1 MKELRCPHCKE
12 VFQVDDAA
20 FESIA
25 SQVRSAEFEA
35 ELHLRAEELKK
46 SLSADFEV
54 SRERVR
60 NEFEKKLLS
69 RESDLQKRDN
79 EISLL
84 KERMAAIDSQKSLEM
99 TNLLAKKDAD
109 IQALK
114 RQLEQRDDKQRIV
127 LLEQQKEN
135 DELLKRK
142 DEELA
147 DLRNSLERQRL
158 EAEAKRSSLEVEH
171 QNLIKAKD
179 KEIDLYKSF
188 RTGLSVKLIGED
200 LEQHCAVE
208 FERAQ
213 ANGLFPCAA
222 FGKDNDTRPGGT
234 KGDFIF
240 RDYIGVVEYIS
251 IMFEMKNEDP
261 ESVNKHKNIDFL
273 AKLDKDRTEK
283 GCEYAVLV
291 TMLEK
296 ENELYNKGIVN
307 MSHRYPKMYIIRP
320 SMFIE
325 LTALLCQASKKGFE
339 EIASLKDELAVARS
353 QSIDITNFE
362 KRRDQFVEQF
372 TKLVNDHQKKHNDA
386 MDEIDKVIAALE
398 KQAAALR
405 KVKGIF
411 ETSNQKIIK
420 AGDAAENNFTIK
432 KLTYGNPTMKARF
445 EEARRISAS
454 NGGEIPDTAD

>member
-1 MKELRCPHCKE
+1 
-12 VFQVDDAA
+12 
-20 FESIA
+20 
-25 SQVRSAEFEA
+25 
-35 ELHLRAEELKK
+35 
-46 SLSADFEV
+46 
-54 SRERVR
+54 
-60 NEFEKKLLS
+60 
-69 RESDLQKRDN
+69 
-79 EISLL
+79 
-84 KERMAAIDSQKSLEM
+84 
-99 TNLLAKKDAD
+99 
-109 IQALK
+109 
-114 RQLEQRDDKQRIV
+114 
-127 LLEQQKEN
+127 
-135 DELLKRK
+135 
-142 DEELA
+142 
-147 DLRNSLERQRL
+147 
-158 EAEAKRSSLEVEH
+158 
-171 QNLIKAKD
+171 
-179 KEIDLYKSF
+179 
-188 RTGLSVKLIGED
+188 
-200 LEQHCAVE
+200 
-208 FERAQ
+208 
-213 ANGLFPCAA
+213 
-222 FGKDNDTRPGGT
+222 
-234 KGDFIF
+234 
-240 RDYIGVVEYIS
+240 
-251 IMFEMKNEDP
+251 
-261 ESVNKHKNIDFL
+261 
-273 AKLDKDRTEK
+273 
-283 GCEYAVLV
+283 
-291 TMLEK
+291 
-296 ENELYNKGIVN
+296 

>member
-147 DLRNSLERQRL
+147 
-158 EAEAKRSSLEVEH
+158 
-171 QNLIKAKD
+171 
-179 KEIDLYKSF
+179 
-188 RTGLSVKLIGED
+188 
-200 LEQHCAVE
+200 
-208 FERAQ
+208 
-213 ANGLFPCAA
+213 A

-240 RDYIGVVEYIS
+240 RDYIGGVEYIS